1 MQQSNGGEQ
10 IPSHIA
16 IILDGNGRWAK
27 RRGLPRTMGHRQ
39 GAKAVEPIIRRCLE
53 LGVSSLSLYAF
64 STENWSRPA
73 SEVDA
78 IMNLLREMLH
88 SADQYRRENVRL
100 RVIGDRSALAP
111 DLLREIESA
120 ERESAGRTG
129 MTVNM
134 AINYGGREEIARA
147 ARLLAEQV
155 KDGTLSP
162 EEIGEKQVA
171 AALYTAGQPELDLLI
186 RPSGEKRISNFLL
199 WQCAYAEFVFMDIL
213 WPDFTPA
220 VLEGFDEAAHHFGP
234 VWPGYPFCRVLA
246 L

>member
-162 EEIGEKQVA
+162 EEIGETQVA

-220 VLEGFDEAAHHFGP
+220 DLDAAIEEYRRRHRRFG
-234 VWPGYPFCRVLA
+234 GI
-246 L
+246 

>member
-1 MQQSNGGEQ
+1 MTSGGVIMQQSNDGEQ

-16 IILDGNGRWAK
+16 IIMDGNGRWAK

-78 IMNLLREMLH
+78 IMSLLREMLH

-134 AINYGGREEIARA
+134 AINYGGREELARA

-155 KDGTLSP
+155 KAGTLFP

-220 VLEGFDEAAHHFGP
+220 DLDAAIEEYRRRHRRFG
-234 VWPGYPFCRVLA
+234 GI
-246 L
+246 

>member
-213 WPDFTPA
+213 WPDFTHA
-220 VLEGFDEAAHHFGP
+220 DLDAAIEEYRRRHRRFG
-234 VWPGYPFCRVLA
+234 GI
-246 L
+246 

>member
-16 IILDGNGRWAK
+16 IIMDGNGRWAK

-220 VLEGFDEAAHHFGP
+220 DLDAAIEEYRRRHRRFG
-234 VWPGYPFCRVLA
+234 GI
-246 L
+246 

>member
-73 SEVDA
+73 LEVDA

-220 VLEGFDEAAHHFGP
+220 DLDAAIEEYRRRHRRFG
-234 VWPGYPFCRVLA
+234 GI
-246 L
+246 

>member
-88 SADQYRRENVRL
+88 SADQYRRENVQL

-220 VLEGFDEAAHHFGP
+220 DLDAAIEEYRRRHRRFG
-234 VWPGYPFCRVLA
+234 GI
-246 L
+246 

>member
-100 RVIGDRSALAP
+100 RVIGDRSSLAP

-220 VLEGFDEAAHHFGP
+220 DLDAAIEEYRRRHRRFG
-234 VWPGYPFCRVLA
+234 GI
-246 L
+246 

>member
-78 IMNLLREMLH
+78 IMN
-88 SADQYRRENVRL
+88 
-100 RVIGDRSALAP
+100 
-111 DLLREIESA
+111 LLREIESA

-220 VLEGFDEAAHHFGP
+220 DLDAAIEEYRRRHRRFG
-234 VWPGYPFCRVLA
+234 GI
-246 L
+246 

>member
-1 MQQSNGGEQ
+1 MQQSNDGEQ

-220 VLEGFDEAAHHFGP
+220 DLDAAIEEYRRRHRRFG
-234 VWPGYPFCRVLA
+234 GI
-246 L
+246 

>member
-134 AINYGGREEIARA
+134 AINYGGREEISRA

-220 VLEGFDEAAHHFGP
+220 DLDAAIEEYRRRHRRFG
-234 VWPGYPFCRVLA
+234 GI
-246 L
+246 

>member
-220 VLEGFDEAAHHFGP
+220 DLDASIEEYRRRHRRFG
-234 VWPGYPFCRVLA
+234 GI
-246 L
+246 

>member
-171 AALYTAGQPELDLLI
+171 AALHTAGQPELDLLI

-220 VLEGFDEAAHHFGP
+220 DLDAAIEEYRRRHRRFG
-234 VWPGYPFCRVLA
+234 GI
-246 L
+246 

>member
-1 MQQSNGGEQ
+1 MQQSNDGEQ

-16 IILDGNGRWAK
+16 IIMDGNGRWAK

-78 IMNLLREMLH
+78 IMSLLREMLH

-134 AINYGGREEIARA
+134 AINYGGREELARA

-155 KDGTLSP
+155 KAGTHFP

-220 VLEGFDEAAHHFGP
+220 DLDAAIEEYRRRHRRFG
-234 VWPGYPFCRVLA
+234 GI
-246 L
+246 

>member
-1 MQQSNGGEQ
+1 MTSGGVIMQQSNDGEQ

-16 IILDGNGRWAK
+16 IIMDGNGRWAK

-220 VLEGFDEAAHHFGP
+220 DLDAAIEEYRRRHRRFG
-234 VWPGYPFCRVLA
+234 GI
-246 L
+246 

>member
-1 MQQSNGGEQ
+1 MQQSNDGEQ

-134 AINYGGREEIARA
+134 AINYGGREELARA

-220 VLEGFDEAAHHFGP
+220 DLDAAIEEYRRRHRRFG
-234 VWPGYPFCRVLA
+234 GI
-246 L
+246 

>member
-1 MQQSNGGEQ
+1 MQQSNDGEQ

-16 IILDGNGRWAK
+16 IIMDGNGRWAK

-78 IMNLLREMLH
+78 IMSLLREMLH

-100 RVIGDRSALAP
+100 RVVGDRSALAP

-120 ERESAGRTG
+120 ERESAERTG

-134 AINYGGREEIARA
+134 AINYGGREELARA

-155 KDGTLSP
+155 KDGTLFP

-220 VLEGFDEAAHHFGP
+220 DLDAAIEEYRRRHRRFG
-234 VWPGYPFCRVLA
+234 GI
-246 L
+246 

>member
-1 MQQSNGGEQ
+1 MQQANDGEQ

-16 IILDGNGRWAK
+16 IIMDGNGRWAK

-220 VLEGFDEAAHHFGP
+220 DLDAAIEEYRRRHRRFG
-234 VWPGYPFCRVLA
+234 GI
-246 L
+246 

>member
-78 IMNLLREMLH
+78 IMSLLREMLR

-134 AINYGGREEIARA
+134 AINYGGREELARA

-155 KDGTLSP
+155 KDGTLFP

-220 VLEGFDEAAHHFGP
+220 DLDAAIEEYRRRHRRFG
-234 VWPGYPFCRVLA
+234 GI
-246 L
+246 

>member
-220 VLEGFDEAAHHFGP
+220 DLDAAIEEYRRRHR
-234 VWPGYPFCRVLA
+234 RVGGI
-246 L
+246 

>member
-134 AINYGGREEIARA
+134 AINYGGREELARA

-220 VLEGFDEAAHHFGP
+220 DLDAAIEEYRRRHRRFG
-234 VWPGYPFCRVLA
+234 GI
-246 L
+246 

>member
-1 MQQSNGGEQ
+1 MQQSNDGEQ

-16 IILDGNGRWAK
+16 IIMDGNGRWAK

-220 VLEGFDEAAHHFGP
+220 DLDAAIEEYRRRHRRFG
-234 VWPGYPFCRVLA
+234 GI
-246 L
+246 

>member
-100 RVIGDRSALAP
+100 RVIGDRSALSP

-199 WQCAYAEFVFMDIL
+199 WQCAYADFVFMDIL

-220 VLEGFDEAAHHFGP
+220 DLDAAIEEYRRRHRRFG
-234 VWPGYPFCRVLA
+234 GI
-246 L
+246 

>member
-100 RVIGDRSALAP
+100 RVIGDRSARAP

-220 VLEGFDEAAHHFGP
+220 DLDAAIEEYRRRHRRFG
-234 VWPGYPFCRVLA
+234 GI
-246 L
+246 

>member
-78 IMNLLREMLH
+78 IMSLLREMLH
-88 SADQYRRENVRL
+88 SADRYRRENVRL

-155 KDGTLSP
+155 KAGTLSP
-162 EEIGEKQVA
+162 EEIGERQVA

-220 VLEGFDEAAHHFGP
+220 DLDAAIEEYRRRHRRFG
-234 VWPGYPFCRVLA
+234 GI
-246 L
+246 

>member
-1 MQQSNGGEQ
+1 MQHSNDGEQ

-16 IILDGNGRWAK
+16 IIMDGNGRWAK

-78 IMNLLREMLH
+78 IMSLLREMLH

-134 AINYGGREEIARA
+134 AINYGGREELARA

-155 KDGTLSP
+155 KDGTLFP

-220 VLEGFDEAAHHFGP
+220 DLDAAIEEYRRRHRRFG
-234 VWPGYPFCRVLA
+234 GI
-246 L
+246 

>member
-27 RRGLPRTMGHRQ
+27 HRGLPRTMGHRQ
-39 GAKAVEPIIRRCLE
+39 GAKEVEPIIRRCLE

-220 VLEGFDEAAHHFGP
+220 DLDAAIEEYRRRHRRFG
-234 VWPGYPFCRVLA
+234 GI
-246 L
+246 

>member
-1 MQQSNGGEQ
+1 MQQSNDGEQ

-16 IILDGNGRWAK
+16 IIMDGNGRWAK

-78 IMNLLREMLH
+78 IMSLLREMLR

-134 AINYGGREEIARA
+134 AINYGGREELARA

-220 VLEGFDEAAHHFGP
+220 DLDAAIEEYRRRHRRFG
-234 VWPGYPFCRVLA
+234 GI
-246 L
+246 

>member
-1 MQQSNGGEQ
+1 
-10 IPSHIA
+10 
-16 IILDGNGRWAK
+16 
-27 RRGLPRTMGHRQ
+27 
-39 GAKAVEPIIRRCLE
+39 
-53 LGVSSLSLYAF
+53 
-64 STENWSRPA
+64 
-73 SEVDA
+73 
-78 IMNLLREMLH
+78 
-88 SADQYRRENVRL
+88 
-100 RVIGDRSALAP
+100 
-111 DLLREIESA
+111 
-120 ERESAGRTG
+120 

-220 VLEGFDEAAHHFGP
+220 DLDAAIEEYRRRHRRFG
-234 VWPGYPFCRVLA
+234 GI
-246 L
+246 

>member
-220 VLEGFDEAAHHFGP
+220 DLDAAIEEYRRRHRRFG
-234 VWPGYPFCRVLA
+234 GI
-246 L
+246 

>member
-120 ERESAGRTG
+120 ECESAGRTG

-220 VLEGFDEAAHHFGP
+220 DLDAAIEEYRRRHRRFG
-234 VWPGYPFCRVLA
+234 GI
-246 L
+246 

>member
-73 SEVDA
+73 SEVD
-78 IMNLLREMLH
+78 
-88 SADQYRRENVRL
+88 RENVRL

-220 VLEGFDEAAHHFGP
+220 DLDAAIEEYRRRHRRFG
-234 VWPGYPFCRVLA
+234 GI
-246 L
+246 

>member
-10 IPSHIA
+10 IPSHLA

-220 VLEGFDEAAHHFGP
+220 DLDAAIEEYRRRHRRFG
-234 VWPGYPFCRVLA
+234 GI
-246 L
+246 

>member
-1 MQQSNGGEQ
+1 MQQSNDGEQ

-16 IILDGNGRWAK
+16 IIMDGNGRWAK

-78 IMNLLREMLH
+78 IMSLLREMLR

-134 AINYGGREEIARA
+134 AINYGGREELARA

-155 KDGTLSP
+155 KDGTLFP

-220 VLEGFDEAAHHFGP
+220 DLDAAIEEYRRRHRRFG
-234 VWPGYPFCRVLA
+234 GI
-246 L
+246 

>member
-39 GAKAVEPIIRRCLE
+39 GAKAVEPIIRRWLE

-220 VLEGFDEAAHHFGP
+220 DLDAAIEEYRRRHRRFG
-234 VWPGYPFCRVLA
+234 GI
-246 L
+246 

>member
-1 MQQSNGGEQ
+1 MQQSNDGEQ

-16 IILDGNGRWAK
+16 IIMDGNGRWAK

-78 IMNLLREMLH
+78 IMSLLREMLH

-134 AINYGGREEIARA
+134 AINYGGREELARA

-155 KDGTLSP
+155 KAGTLFP
-162 EEIGEKQVA
+162 EEIGEKKRA

-220 VLEGFDEAAHHFGP
+220 DLDAAIEEYRRRHRRFG
-234 VWPGYPFCRVLA
+234 GI
-246 L
+246 

>member
-1 MQQSNGGEQ
+1 MTSGGVIMQQSNGGEQ

-78 IMNLLREMLH
+78 IMSLLREMLH
-88 SADQYRRENVRL
+88 SADRYRRENVRL

-155 KDGTLSP
+155 KAGTLSP
-162 EEIGEKQVA
+162 EEIGERQVA

-220 VLEGFDEAAHHFGP
+220 DLDAAIEEYRRRHRRFG
-234 VWPGYPFCRVLA
+234 GI
-246 L
+246 

>member
-147 ARLLAEQV
+147 AHLLAEQV

-220 VLEGFDEAAHHFGP
+220 DLDAAIEEYRRRHRRFG
-234 VWPGYPFCRVLA
+234 GI
-246 L
+246 